1 MDNEGSRLNKAD
13 LKSED
18 PYTYILIVMVS
29 RDLTKTFVF
38 GALVEYLEKKGMNTP
53 LQEKPERAR

>member
-18 PYTYILIVMVS
+18 PYTYTLIVVVS
-29 RDLTKTFVF
+29 RDLPKTFVF
-38 GALVEYLEKKGMNTP
+38 GALVEYLEKKGMVHPPPRKT
-53 LQEKPERAR
+53 RAR